1 MNLNNTHKILA
12 VVALTAALGTVA
24 ATTQSGAAT
33 QSGPL
38 GMMGFGRSAGY
49 GAMMGVNSMM
59 VSSELEY
66 LTTMIPHHEE
76 AIAAA
81 RVLLAGATRPE
92 LRTLAR
98 SIIDS
103 QTREVSEL
111 RAWLAAWYPK
121 ATTGVTYQPMM
132 RDLKGLSGAA
142 LEQAFLEDMPAH
154 HMGAIMMSMSLVN
167 HGLVQHQPMVAFAR
181 GVVNAQATEV
191 REMRA
196 WSRQWYGAANTGS
209 DQKGPAGDQ
218 NDMMGGAQGGM
229 MDGDLNDMMGGD
241 ENDMMGGSAQ
251 NGQGFGRGGMMGN
264 GQGGGQGGM
273 MGGGQGQGNGQ
284 GGTMGGW
291 GR

>member
-12 VVALTAALGTVA
+12 VLALTAALGTVV

-38 GMMGFGRSAGY
+38 GMMGFGRAGAS
-49 GAMMGVNSMM
+49 GASMMGVNSMI

-111 RAWLAAWYPK
+111 RAWLAAWYPR
-121 ATTGVTYQPMM
+121 ATTGATYEPMM

-229 MDGDLNDMMGGD
+229 MGGD
-241 ENDMMGGSAQ
+241 ENDMMGGGAQ
-251 NGQGFGRGGMMGN
+251 NGQGFGRGGMMGGGQRGMMGDDQGN
-264 GQGGGQGGM
+264 GQGNGQGGM
-273 MGGGQGQGNGQ
+273 MGG
-284 GGTMGGW
+284 W